1 MRQNN
6 QTVSGTVEGTM
17 EGAPDSLT
25 GFVKSLFV
33 DLDRFFFGPINPSLL
48 GLLRLLAGLSILYIH
63 LVYSLDLLAH
73 VGKDAWIDHQRVTES
88 RMDSPVYVPSLDWT
102 DYVQDKSLSKVNNF
116 SVFFHVTS
124 PTGVWVVHTGFL
136 VVILLFTVGL
146 FTRVTA
152 VLTWIATLS
161 YIQRATT
168 SLFGMDT
175 IATIFCTYMM
185 LAPCDR
191 AFSLDSVISRLRRKK
206 AGDPDWD
213 APPEATGWAT
223 FITRMMQ
230 IHFSIIYFAAGASK
244 LLGGSWWNGNALW
257 SVMANYEFNPMGSAL
272 YMEILNYLASNR
284 VLWEVVTTGGCVY
297 TLVLELAFPFL
308 VWYPR
313 WKWVM
318 MMGAIGLHTMI
329 GILMGL
335 TFFSILMMLL
345 VSSFLPP
352 GVGEMARKYC
362 ANLLGLTRPKGVQST
377 EAAPGLGMKPAVA

>member
-1 MRQNN
+1 MRQNTG
-6 QTVSGTVEGTM
+6 TVEGTVEGTM
-17 EGAPDSLT
+17 EGTPETLM

-48 GLLRLLAGLSILYIH
+48 GLLRLLAGLAILYIH
-63 LVYSLDLLAH
+63 LVYSLDLFAH
-73 VGKDAWIDHQRVTES
+73 VGKDAWIDLQRVNES

-102 DYVQDKSLSKVNNF
+102 DYVQDKALSKVSNF
-116 SVFFHVTS
+116 SLFFHVTS
-124 PTGVWVVHTGFL
+124 PTGVWVVHIGVL
-136 VVILLFTVGL
+136 LVILMFTLGL

-152 VLTWIATLS
+152 VLAWIGTLS
-161 YIQRATT
+161 YIQRAST

-175 IATIFCTYMM
+175 IATILVTYLM

-206 AGDPDWD
+206 AGDPNWD

-223 FITRMMQ
+223 FVTRLMQ

-257 SVMANYEFNPMGSAL
+257 SVMANYEFNPMGSPL

-284 VLWEVVTTGGCVY
+284 VLWEIATTGGCAY
-297 TLVLELAFPFL
+297 TLFLELAFPFL

-318 MMGAIGLHTMI
+318 MIGAIGLHTMI
-329 GILMGL
+329 GVLMGL

-345 VSSFLPP
+345 VASFLPP
-352 GVGEMARKYC
+352 AVGEMARKYC
-362 ANLLGLTRPKGVQST
+362 ANLFGLTKTKVAHAT
-377 EAAPGLGMKPAVA
+377 EPAPGLGMKTAVA

>member
-1 MRQNN
+1 M
-6 QTVSGTVEGTM
+6 
-17 EGAPDSLT
+17 
-25 GFVKSLFV
+25 
-33 DLDRFFFGPINPSLL
+33 
-48 GLLRLLAGLSILYIH
+48 
-63 LVYSLDLLAH
+63 
-73 VGKDAWIDHQRVTES
+73 
-88 RMDSPVYVPSLDWT
+88 
-102 DYVQDKSLSKVNNF
+102 
-116 SVFFHVTS
+116 
-124 PTGVWVVHTGFL
+124 
-136 VVILLFTVGL
+136 FTLGL

-152 VLTWIATLS
+152 VLAWIGTLS

-175 IATIFCTYMM
+175 IATILCTYMM

-206 AGDPDWD
+206 AGDPNWD

-223 FITRMMQ
+223 FVTRLMQ

-257 SVMANYEFNPMGSAL
+257 SVMANYEFNPMGSPL
-272 YMEILNYLASNR
+272 YMEILNYLANNR
-284 VLWEVVTTGGCVY
+284 VLWEIATTGGCVY
-297 TLVLELAFPFL
+297 TLFLELAFPFL

-318 MMGAIGLHTMI
+318 MIGAIGLHTMI
-329 GILMGL
+329 GVLMGL

-352 GVGEMARKYC
+352 AVGEMARKYC
-362 ANLLGLTRPKGVQST
+362 ANLFGLTKAKGAHAT
-377 EAAPGLGMKPAVA
+377 EPAPGLGMKAAVA

>member
-6 QTVSGTVEGTM
+6 GTVEGTVEGTM
-17 EGAPDSLT
+17 EGTPETLM

-48 GLLRLLAGLSILYIH
+48 GLLRLLAGLAILYIH
-63 LVYSLDLLAH
+63 LVYSLDLFAH
-73 VGKDAWIDHQRVTES
+73 VGKDAWIDLQRVNES

-102 DYVQDKSLSKVNNF
+102 DYVQDKALSKVSNF
-116 SVFFHVTS
+116 SLFFHVTS
-124 PTGVWVVHTGFL
+124 PTGVWVVHIGVL
-136 VVILLFTVGL
+136 LVILMFTLGL

-152 VLTWIATLS
+152 VLAWIGTLS
-161 YIQRATT
+161 YIQRAST

-175 IATIFCTYMM
+175 IATILVTYLM

-206 AGDPDWD
+206 AGDPNWD
-213 APPEATGWAT
+213 APPEATGCAT
-223 FITRMMQ
+223 FVTRLMQ

-257 SVMANYEFNPMGSAL
+257 SVMANYEFNPMGSPL

-284 VLWEVVTTGGCVY
+284 VLWEIATTGGCAY
-297 TLVLELAFPFL
+297 TLFLELAFPFL

-318 MMGAIGLHTMI
+318 MIGAIGLHTMI
-329 GILMGL
+329 GVLMGL

-345 VSSFLPP
+345 VASFLPP
-352 GVGEMARKYC
+352 AVGEMARKYC
-362 ANLLGLTRPKGVQST
+362 ANLFGLTKTKVAHAT
-377 EAAPGLGMKPAVA
+377 EPAPGLGMKTAVA

>member
-6 QTVSGTVEGTM
+6 GTVEGTM
-17 EGAPDSLT
+17 EGAPETLL
-25 GFVKSLFV
+25 GFVRSLFV
-33 DLDRFFFGPINPSLL
+33 DLDRFFFGPTNPSLL

-73 VGKDAWIDHQRVTES
+73 VGKDAWIDLQRVTES
-88 RMDSPVYVPSLDWT
+88 RMDNLVYVPSQDWS
-102 DYVQDKSLSKVNNF
+102 DAVPDKTLSKLTNF

-124 PTGVWVVHTGFL
+124 PAGVWAVHTGFL
-136 VVILLFTVGL
+136 VVILMFTLGL

-152 VLTWIATLS
+152 VLAWIGTLS

-175 IATIFCTYMM
+175 IATIFATYMM

-206 AGDPDWD
+206 AGDPNWD

-257 SVMANYEFNPMGSAL
+257 SVMANYEFNPMGSPL
-272 YMEILNYLASNR
+272 YMEIITYLASNR
-284 VLWEVVTTGGCVY
+284 VLWEIATTGGCFY
-297 TLVLELAFPFL
+297 TLALELAFPFL

-318 MMGAIGLHTMI
+318 MIGAIGLHTMI

-335 TFFSILMMLL
+335 TLFSILMMLL

-352 GVGEMARKYC
+352 GVGEMARKFC
-362 ANLLGLTRPKGVQST
+362 ANLLGLTKPKGDPVK
-377 EAAPGLGMKPAVA
+377 ENAPGRELKPAVA

>member
-6 QTVSGTVEGTM
+6 ETVSGTVEGTM
-17 EGAPDSLT
+17 EGAPDSLM

-116 SVFFHVTS
+116 SVFFHVIS

-152 VLTWIATLS
+152 VLAWIATLS

-213 APPEATGWAT
+213 SPPEATGWAT

-362 ANLLGLTRPKGVQST
+362 ANLLGLARPKGVQST